1 MFSENGSSKVFI
13 FYFEAGAHV
22 TQAGHKLSVK
32 LRIVLNFSSSCLQLP
47 SAGMTACELFLFPLE
62 WVTDTVISPSHPMW
76 LWLECLPGM
85 PVLSSSIPSTAKGMA
100 PA

>member
-32 LRIVLNFSSSCLQLP
+32 LRIVLNFSSSCLYLL
-47 SAGMTACELFLFPLE
+47 SAGMLSLLHHAGFEMLG
-62 WVTDTVISPSHPMW
+62 IKPSFVH
-76 LWLECLPGM
+76 
-85 PVLSSSIPSTAKGMA
+85 S
-100 PA
+100 